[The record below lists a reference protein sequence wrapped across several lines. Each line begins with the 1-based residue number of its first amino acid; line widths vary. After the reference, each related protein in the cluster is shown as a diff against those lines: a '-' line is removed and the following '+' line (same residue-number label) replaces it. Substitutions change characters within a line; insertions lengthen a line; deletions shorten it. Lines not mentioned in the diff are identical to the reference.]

1 MNHKTALI
9 IFWTLVGITVTSWG
23 ITFYAVESG
32 MYEGDYDSTVDSFE
46 RNLART
52 LTITDLFF
60 IPVIIMIPLIGSGF
74 FSAKELTA
82 S

>member
-52 LTITDLFF
+52 LTITDL
-60 IPVIIMIPLIGSGF
+60 
-74 FSAKELTA
+74 
-82 S
+82 